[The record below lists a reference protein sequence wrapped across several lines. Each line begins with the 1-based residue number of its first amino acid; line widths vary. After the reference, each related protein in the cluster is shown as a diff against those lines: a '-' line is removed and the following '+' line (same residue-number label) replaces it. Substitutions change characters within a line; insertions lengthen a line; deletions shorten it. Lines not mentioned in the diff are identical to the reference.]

1 MDSLQASRIAG
12 GNSAIGRRES
22 DFYPT
27 PPEVTVAL
35 LDFLRLP
42 ENTVI
47 WEPAAGE
54 GDMLE
59 TIRACGYCES
69 FGTDISEGFDFLS
82 PDTFKRLLVGFD
94 WIITNPPFARAEEF
108 IRKAASL
115 GKPFAFLVKSQFWH
129 AKRRLSLFDEF
140 PPSYI
145 LPLTWRPDFF
155 FKDDHGGSPL
165 MDMMWCVWH
174 IPHIKGTQTV
184 YRPLERPKGEME
196 T

>member
-1 MDSLQASRIAG
+1 MSSINCRLTENLREHYTTGMGGMSRLIFAE
-12 GNSAIGRRES
+12 AWHLH
-22 DFYPT
+22 T
-27 PPEVTVAL
+27 K
-35 LDFLRLP
+35 RLYS
-42 ENTVI
+42 

-59 TIRACGYCES
+59 TIRACGYGES
-69 FGTDISEGFDFLS
+69 FGTDILYGLDFLES
-82 PDTFKRLLVGFD
+82 PDTPDIHFGFD

-155 FKDDHGGSPL
+155 FKDGHGGSPL
-165 MDMMWCVWH
+165 MDVMWCVWLM
-174 IPHIKGTQTV
+174 PHIKGTQTV
-184 YRPLERPKGEME
+184 YRPLERPKGEKE

>member
-54 GDMLE
+54 GDMAGVLQTYFE
-59 TIRACGYCES
+59 TVYT
-69 FGTDISEGFDFLS
+69 TDILDG
-82 PDTFKRLLVGFD
+82 T
-94 WIITNPPFARAEEF
+94 
-108 IRKAASL
+108 
-115 GKPFAFLVKSQFWH
+115 
-129 AKRRLSLFDEF
+129 
-140 PPSYI
+140 
-145 LPLTWRPDFF
+145 DFF
-155 FKDDHGGSPL
+155 FKDGHGGSPL
-165 MDMMWCVWH
+165 MDVMWCVWLM
-174 IPHIKGTQTV
+174 PHIKGTQTV
-184 YRPLERPKGEME
+184 YRPLERPKGEIE

>member
-1 MDSLQASRIAG
+1 MDNLQASRIAG

-47 WEPAAGE
+47 WEPAVGE

-59 TIRACGYCES
+59 TIRACGYGTS

-82 PDTFKRLLVGFD
+82 PDIFKRLFVGFD
-94 WIITNPPFARAEEF
+94 WIITNPPFALAITPLRFAIGRTVFLTSEEAE
-108 IRKAASL
+108 KA
-115 GKPFAFLVKSQFWH
+115 
-129 AKRRLSLFDEF
+129 
-140 PPSYI
+140 
-145 LPLTWRPDFF
+145 
-155 FKDDHGGSPL
+155 
-165 MDMMWCVWH
+165 
-174 IPHIKGTQTV
+174 
-184 YRPLERPKGEME
+184 LEAMKNG
-196 T
+196 

>member
-54 GDMLE
+54 GDMAGVLQTYFE
-59 TIRACGYCES
+59 TVYTTDILD
-69 FGTDISEGFDFLS
+69 GTDFLKS
-82 PDTFKRLLVGFD
+82 SIDAAD
-94 WIITNPPFARAEEF
+94 WIITNPPFSLAEAF
-108 IRKAASL
+108 IRRAAEL

-165 MDMMWCVWH
+165 MDVMWCVWH

-184 YRPLERPKGEME
+184 YRPLERPKGEIE

>member
-12 GNSAIGRRES
+12 GNSTIGRRES

-54 GDMLE
+54 GDMAGVLQTYFE
-59 TIRACGYCES
+59 TVYTTDILD
-69 FGTDISEGFDFLS
+69 GTDFLKS
-82 PDTFKRLLVGFD
+82 SIDAAD

-115 GKPFAFLVKSQFWH
+115 GNRLRFW
-129 AKRRLSLFDEF
+129 
-140 PPSYI
+140 
-145 LPLTWRPDFF
+145 
-155 FKDDHGGSPL
+155 
-165 MDMMWCVWH
+165 
-174 IPHIKGTQTV
+174 
-184 YRPLERPKGEME
+184 
-196 T
+196 